1 MNDIF
6 GPGSNISVRHVK
18 SYEELEE
25 RIKACKTLGMKIA
38 LVSGTW
44 DLLHVGHCRYF
55 EKAKQSAAPDINDT
69 VLVVGVDSDTKVK
82 VRKGKNRPIIP
93 QEERVEMLC
102 NIRHVDLAII
112 KEINDSKW
120 KLIKTVR
127 PDVLVISER
136 NKYTPEEYEQLKE
149 WCGQLIILES
159 QATTSTTAKIRLLLV
174 GVAQDMKNNF
184 DALRQR
190 MYKEFDNF
198 SLMLDELIG
207 GKEK

>member
-6 GPGSNISVRHVK
+6 GPGSNVSVRYVK
-18 SYEELEE
+18 EYDELEE
-25 RIKACKTLGMKIA
+25 RVRACKTLGMKIA

-55 EKAKQSAAPDINDT
+55 EKAKESASPHINDN
-69 VLVVGVDSDTKVK
+69 VLIVGVDSDAKVK
-82 VRKGKNRPIIP
+82 SRKGENRPIVP
-93 QEERVEMLC
+93 QEERVEMIC

-112 KEINDSKW
+112 KEIADPKW
-120 KLIKTVR
+120 KLIKTVK

-136 NKYTPEEYEQLKE
+136 NKYTQEEREQLKE
-149 WCGQLIILES
+149 WCGRLIVLES

-174 GVAQDMKNNF
+174 GMAQDMKKNF

-190 MYKEFDNF
+190 MYEEFDNF
-198 SLMLDELIG
+198 SEMLDKLIG
-207 GKEK
+207 GGAR